1 MDFKQS
7 QTYQNLLTSYEKEL
21 LQVAKCLVYED
32 IANREGFIEIGNV
45 YNITARNSKAHA
57 RTWLRKIN
65 EGKLPVTTENL
76 YESADLELFLANE
89 MYPEFIGTALD
100 EGYNDIA
107 ALFSGIANIDF
118 NHSSRFEILYKNI
131 INNEFFCKP
140 ESTLWICM
148 ECGNVLSGNCSP
160 EICPICGFPKGYYR
174 LFNEATEY

>member
-7 QTYQNLLTSYEKEL
+7 QTYLNLITSYEKEL
-21 LQVAKCLVYED
+21 LQIAKCLVYVD
-32 IANREGFIEIGNV
+32 IANKEGFIEIGNI
-45 YNITARNSKAHA
+45 YNTTARNSKAHA
-57 RTWLRKIN
+57 RTWLRNIN
-65 EGKLPVTTENL
+65 EGNLPVTTENL
-76 YESADLELFLANE
+76 SESAASELFMANK
-89 MYPEFIGTALD
+89 MYPEFMETALK

-118 NHSSRFEILYKNI
+118 NHSSRFDILYKDV

-160 EICPICGFPKGYYR
+160 KICPICGFPQGYYR
-174 LFNEATEY
+174 LFDEAIMY